1 MRVFAPSNDV
11 TRASPVLERAVRSRS
26 GSALG
31 LSQPLSGFLAG
42 SSSTALFH
50 AAAVPGLLSPSERSP
65 RLESRTPLRAASFLA
80 VVHPRA
86 KTHHSWLFSAVSS
99 DSHARTR
106 SRRPPPSPRHA
117 LSTHRSALPGRP
129 GPRAVG
135 TAPYRELRRLRS
147 LVPPTSPFVP
157 AWVAPP
163 REPLLSWS
171 SAPPETQPPSPR
183 ILRPAQTSRVWTR
196 PRARRP
202 GLATPQT
209 SRPSEEERAAL
220 GARCELPQ
228 E

>member
-1 MRVFAPSNDV
+1 MRVSAPSDDT
-11 TRASPVLERAVRSRS
+11 TRASPVVERVVRPRP

-65 RLESRTPLRAASFLA
+65 RLESRAPLGTASSLA
-80 VVHPRA
+80 VLHPRA
-86 KTHHSWLFSAVSS
+86 RTHHSGLFSAVSS

-106 SRRPPPSPRHA
+106 SRRPPPSPRSA
-117 LSTHRSALPGRP
+117 LSTRRNALPGRP
-129 GPRAVG
+129 GPQAVG

-163 REPLLSWS
+163 RKPLLSWS
-171 SAPPETQPPSPR
+171 SAPPETRPLSPWILGPVQP
-183 ILRPAQTSRVWTR
+183 SRDWTR
-196 PRARRP
+196 SRTRRP
-202 GLATPQT
+202 GLAAPRT
-209 SRPSEEERAAL
+209 SRPSAEERAAL
-220 GARCELPQ
+220 GARCELPK